1 MECYDFESERWLVM
15 TEKPGHVFG
24 SAMCSVKGRLY
35 TLGGVQSKQVD
46 QYTVQYSTVQY
57 STVQVDQYDP
67 ETDSWLPF
75 FPSLR
80 HCRVAHGVVALEDSI
95 YVAGG
100 SAKVLSVWRS
110 SSSVFSSSTGNWQCP
125 T

>member
-46 QYTVQYSTVQY
+46 QYITLHYSTVQY
-57 STVQVDQYDP
+57 STGGPVRPRDGLLAAL
-67 ETDSWLPF
+67 LPQ
-75 FPSLR
+75 PATLP
-80 HCRVAHGVVALEDSI
+80 
-95 YVAGG
+95 GG
-100 SAKVLSVWRS
+100 SRRGGPGGLHIRGRGLSQGILRLEV
-110 SSSVFSSSTGNWQCP
+110 VFQCL
-125 T
+125 